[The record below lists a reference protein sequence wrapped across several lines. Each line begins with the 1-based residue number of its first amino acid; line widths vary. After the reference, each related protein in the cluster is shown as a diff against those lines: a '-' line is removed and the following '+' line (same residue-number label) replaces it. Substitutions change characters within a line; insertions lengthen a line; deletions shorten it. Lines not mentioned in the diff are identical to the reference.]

1 MKRRG
6 YDEELRDIPSMSM
19 NQEDMADYHRHLGD
33 APTHK
38 SNIVELAPTKTGL
51 LWLVISFMVVLL
63 LMGGYFIADLR
74 YQLSTSQEQ
83 LQNTTTQIDTLAST
97 DKKVSSTGNALQDQ
111 LKLVKS
117 DIQKLKDQMDKLQ
130 QDNKAVL
137 DQQTQTTAALDKKIA
152 EINTKL
158 DENKTALIATQE
170 DLKKNQPVGVDAT
183 QQSAQIKA
191 LESKVNELSLD
202 VMAKQEQVGAAAA
215 APIDIQKITQIDEQL
230 KSMQNDINKLYI
242 DVDSL
247 K

>member
-19 NQEDMADYHRHLGD
+19 SQEDVADYHRHQSDGSVRQG
-33 APTHK
+33 HV
-38 SNIVELAPTKTGL
+38 VELAPTRTGL
-51 LWLVISFMVVLL
+51 LWLVISLMAVLL
-63 LMGGYFIADLR
+63 LVGGYFIADLR
-74 YQLSTSQEQ
+74 YQLSASQKQ

-97 DKKVSSTGNALQDQ
+97 DKKVSSTGSALQDQ

-117 DIQKLKDQMDKLQ
+117 DIQKLKDQIDKLQ
-130 QDNKAVL
+130 QDNKSAL
-137 DQQTQTTAALDKKIA
+137 DQQAQTAAAIDKKIA
-152 EINTKL
+152 EINTQL
-158 DENKTALIATQE
+158 NENKTALLSAQE
-170 DLKKNQPVGVDAT
+170 GFKKNQPSAGDVT

-202 VMAKQEQVGAAAA
+202 VMAKQEQMGGAA
-215 APIDIQKITQIDEQL
+215 PMDTQKITQIDEQL
-230 KSMQNDINKLYI
+230 KTMQNDINKLFI

>member
-19 NQEDMADYHRHLGD
+19 SQEDVADYHRHLGD
-33 APTHK
+33 GPVRQGHA
-38 SNIVELAPTKTGL
+38 VELAPTNTGL
-51 LWLVISFMVVLL
+51 LWAALTLVVGFLL
-63 LMGGYFIADLR
+63 VGGYFIADLR

-117 DIQKLKDQMDKLQ
+117 DIQKLKDGVDKLQ
-130 QDNKAVL
+130 QNNKAAL

-158 DENKTALIATQE
+158 DENKTALLSAQE
-170 DLKKNQPVGVDAT
+170 GFKKNQPSMGDAT
-183 QQSAQIKA
+183 QQSAQLKA

-202 VMAKQEQVGAAAA
+202 VMAKQEQIGGA
-215 APIDIQKITQIDEQL
+215 APIDTQKIIKIDEQL